1 MNKVLIKEAVGKETD
16 SDTFPGV
23 LLGLVDPRRPFES
36 KEICHNSGSQRAQ
49 PQVVVRTV
57 DAINIR

>member
-1 MNKVLIKEAVGKETD
+1 MNEVLIKEAVEKETD

-36 KEICHNSGSQRAQ
+36 KEMAITQDLRGHKRKLLY
-49 PQVVVRTV
+49 VRLM
-57 DAINIR
+57 R